1 MTAIAIL
8 ISAYVLLAIDW
19 AQTLRIARE
28 PERYRE
34 AWNLVLPEH
43 PSVAQ
48 VHTWFA
54 GVALIVGLALW
65 QLPDLRVWIAIAG
78 GAVEAACVVN
88 NYRRGLKP

>member
-1 MTAIAIL
+1 MIAITIL

-34 AWNLVLPEH
+34 AWNVVLPEH
-43 PSVAQ
+43 PSVLQ

-54 GVALIVGLALW
+54 AVAVLAGIALW
-65 QLPDLRVWIAIAG
+65 LLPWTRLPLGFIGIV
-78 GAVEAACVVN
+78 VEGACVVN
-88 NYRRGLKP
+88 NYRKGLKP

>member
-1 MTAIAIL
+1 MIVVTALAW
-8 ISAYVLLAIDW
+8 VLLLIDW

-28 PERYRE
+28 PERFRE

-48 VHTWFA
+48 VHAWFA

-65 QLPDLRVWIAIAG
+65 LLPALRVWIAVAG
-78 GAVEAACVVN
+78 GALEAACVVN
-88 NYRRGLKP
+88 NYRRGLRP